1 LHYGKI
7 AIVARMLALAGLYLS
22 CFCCIL
28 VLLAQH
34 ALLIIMASQLGMQ
47 LHSLHPLTVL
57 VTAS

>member
-1 LHYGKI
+1 
-7 AIVARMLALAGLYLS
+7 MLALAGLYLS